1 MSSASLHIPKGS
13 KRSNKVTVTAV
24 DNDVWTDGHKQMSVQ
39 ARVHSTLPM
48 GAGTVTGIGFNI
60 VEDDTKV
67 LLISPDT
74 LPKTPGNPKAT
85 GPVVLSE
92 GGEGFWSE
100 IRLSSRPSDTLRLT
114 PAALPA
120 GNGFSDKFTVRNA
133 AGQTGSDATL
143 TWTKP
148 NDENDDPDWWRTVRR
163 LEVIPP
169 TDADDTDA
177 YDSQARVHLTARIRA
192 RLTVG
197 SVTHNAATL
206 TLTGRTGSWWLKRTA
221 PTTGTCTAMA
231 SGVYTHNLTGLGD
244 ERVYAYTAY
253 TDSACTTAVDTAAF
267 TTLGNDHLTA
277 SSVTH
282 DTATLTLTNGRGV
295 WGLKRTA
302 PSPAGACTAK
312 ASGVY
317 THNLTGLDAST
328 AYTYTAYT
336 DSACT
341 TAIGTADFTTPA
353 GTLTV
358 GSVTHNAATLTLTG
372 RTGAWGLRRTAPTT
386 GACTAMASGV
396 YTHNLTG
403 LDASTAYTYTF
414 YTDSACTTAIGS
426 HAATFATTTTAGAQ
440 YDDMW
445 QTAVISAVERDNDA
459 RLVVG
464 GPDGWGNSL
473 TVTEGA
479 VDAED
484 NPEPVSYTLKLS
496 GRPSAAANDN
506 EQVPILVSLDTASAG
521 SSDAS
526 LTLESGK
533 CDDSGAD
540 ARVTSKEVYFTQANW
555 NTAQTV
561 NVYACEDDDIRSAQ
575 VSVTHTVL
583 EKQRSGGRVTILDT
597 NAAWTRLNGLTGSW
611 AEQALPGVDISVIDN
626 DGTLITLEL
635 QDANGNKINAIPENG
650 GVATVVAKLAA
661 AVDDDVTV
669 RVRTRAQVNT
679 TSSDYTVKGST
690 LTIPAGATDST
701 TGTATVTITG
711 RDDDTDD
718 PPKAVLVTATASSSS
733 AVTGPA
739 AVPLT
744 LTDDDIAGLTV
755 TPATL
760 TVDEGGTKTYTV
772 QLASRPGGAVTVA
785 PVVPTDHTSDIAV
798 SPQLLTFTRADWDT
812 PQTVT
817 VAAAVDDEAADITG
831 IELSHV
837 VQPSEQASYY
847 GYAELVQDLPADLD
861 SVEPEELKN
870 FLKDIAS
877 RRGPVTV
884 TVADTSAAVSVSTSA
899 LRVAEGSTVGAVYS
913 VVLGAKPDDGVTVTV
928 TAQMPSTRDTDLR
941 FADSNGDCPSAA
953 SANSVTRNFTASDWY
968 QAQDIKVC
976 AAEDTDTAAGT
987 VTISHTAAGTGF
999 ENLTI
1004 PTVTLTESDNDAAG
1018 MRFAST
1024 GQDTLA
1030 AYGEAFVPEG
1040 VAPALGARQIT
1051 VTPTRAPT
1059 AAVTATVQVAG
1070 DGFTVGVAS
1079 SSASAVIL
1087 TFPADS
1093 TAAQSFWVHSAADD
1107 DAAVNTGTVTLT
1119 LASDDTGYA
1128 PTDPEDALDPSFRVI
1143 QIDDDTAGIEVDTRS
1158 LGVREGGSAS
1168 LRMRL
1173 TAEPSAEVR
1182 VYPTPSGD
1190 SDLRVSPARV
1200 TFTPTDWNS
1209 WHTVTVYAAQ
1219 DSDTAD
1225 GTAVVDYVVVS
1236 DDDHYHGLTA
1246 PDATV
1251 TLIEGDNET
1260 ASTMFSALGVDVP
1273 EGDSASYGVSL
1284 TQAPNAE
1291 VTVRLHPQ
1299 STTSGGDADLTADT
1313 DTNTT
1318 GNQHLLRFNRGNWTK
1333 PQYVTISNANPGTGD
1348 DDVGK
1353 RLFVH
1358 TSSSRDRRYDAADHH
1373 PLTATE
1379 LKPATPKNRVL
1390 ISPSSLRLTTDTGQ
1404 YISVRLA
1411 LDPGAGKTVTLYLA
1425 PLGDAS
1431 VIVQPPRL
1439 TFTGGTSGNWNIPK
1453 VVTLRLNSSS
1463 GSGGG
1468 GAGAQQQAQAR
1479 TGSPGGAAS
1488 AQAATAGVASAAA
1501 HAVPQAS
1508 ATAQAATTGA
1518 SPVVRLQVT
1527 SSEATIDSEQVP
1539 VTEAAQTVVEP
1550 SYTPPPAVLP
1560 PSSGSLPPPPPTAS
1574 TGPSFADIA
1583 DSTHA
1588 SAIRKIAAAGI
1599 TRGVHAHR
1607 LLPQPTPDQR
1617 PNGNPARPSAKT
1629 PNPHHRAHDLRRC
1642 GRHQRPCL
1650 GHTQNRRGG
1659 HHPRVHAPP
1668 PTAPTNS

>member
-1 MSSASLHIPKGS
+1 MFLEFEATPDSIRESDETITFGFETAVYHDDSTAPTVRNEMSSTVTLQNDDFERPVLEFVHCERDHSTDPCELDENGGSVEVRAALPVVAPAPMWLSLDLLPDTSRVYSPAVAGDARLSSASLHIPKGS

-120 GNGFSDKFTVRNA
+120 GNGFSDEFTVRNA

-221 PTTGTCTAMA
+221 PTAGACTAMA

-267 TTLGNDHLTA
+267 TTLGDDHLTA

-372 RTGAWGLRRTAPTT
+372 RTGAWGLKRTAPSPA

-479 VDAED
+479 VDAD
-484 NPEPVSYTLKLS
+484 NNPEPVSYTLKLS

-611 AEQALPGVDISVIDN
+611 AEQALPGVDIGVIDN

-635 QDANGNKINAIPENG
+635 QDANGDAINAISENG
-650 GVATVVAKLAA
+650 GVATVVAKLAETVTGRCHRSGA
-661 AVDDDVTV
+661 HPGAGEHDLLGLHREGQHADDPRRGHRQHHGHHHGDDH
-669 RVRTRAQVNT
+669 RTRRRHRRPAQ
-679 TSSDYTVKGST
+679 SG
-690 LTIPAGATDST
+690 AGD
-701 TGTATVTITG
+701 GHG
-711 RDDDTDD
+711 
-718 PPKAVLVTATASSSS
+718 VLVER
-733 AVTGPA
+733 G
-739 AVPLT
+739 
-744 LTDDDIAGLTV
+744 D
-755 TPATL
+755 
-760 TVDEGGTKTYTV
+760 
-772 QLASRPGGAVTVA
+772 RPGG
-785 PVVPTDHTSDIAV
+785 
-798 SPQLLTFTRADWDT
+798 
-812 PQTVT
+812 
-817 VAAAVDDEAADITG
+817 
-831 IELSHV
+831 
-837 VQPSEQASYY
+837 
-847 GYAELVQDLPADLD
+847 
-861 SVEPEELKN
+861 
-870 FLKDIAS
+870 
-877 RRGPVTV
+877 
-884 TVADTSAAVSVSTSA
+884 
-899 LRVAEGSTVGAVYS
+899 GA
-913 VVLGAKPDDGVTVTV
+913 
-928 TAQMPSTRDTDLR
+928 
-941 FADSNGDCPSAA
+941 
-953 SANSVTRNFTASDWY
+953 
-968 QAQDIKVC
+968 
-976 AAEDTDTAAGT
+976 
-987 VTISHTAAGTGF
+987 
-999 ENLTI
+999 
-1004 PTVTLTESDNDAAG
+1004 
-1018 MRFAST
+1018 
-1024 GQDTLA
+1024 
-1030 AYGEAFVPEG
+1030 
-1040 VAPALGARQIT
+1040 
-1051 VTPTRAPT
+1051 
-1059 AAVTATVQVAG
+1059 
-1070 DGFTVGVAS
+1070 
-1079 SSASAVIL
+1079 
-1087 TFPADS
+1087 
-1093 TAAQSFWVHSAADD
+1093 
-1107 DAAVNTGTVTLT
+1107 
-1119 LASDDTGYA
+1119 
-1128 PTDPEDALDPSFRVI
+1128 
-1143 QIDDDTAGIEVDTRS
+1143 
-1158 LGVREGGSAS
+1158 
-1168 LRMRL
+1168 
-1173 TAEPSAEVR
+1173 
-1182 VYPTPSGD
+1182 
-1190 SDLRVSPARV
+1190 
-1200 TFTPTDWNS
+1200 
-1209 WHTVTVYAAQ
+1209 
-1219 DSDTAD
+1219 
-1225 GTAVVDYVVVS
+1225 
-1236 DDDHYHGLTA
+1236 
-1246 PDATV
+1246 
-1251 TLIEGDNET
+1251 
-1260 ASTMFSALGVDVP
+1260 
-1273 EGDSASYGVSL
+1273 
-1284 TQAPNAE
+1284 
-1291 VTVRLHPQ
+1291 
-1299 STTSGGDADLTADT
+1299 ADT
-1313 DTNTT
+1313 D
-1318 GNQHLLRFNRGNWTK
+1318 
-1333 PQYVTISNANPGTGD
+1333 
-1348 DDVGK
+1348 
-1353 RLFVH
+1353 
-1358 TSSSRDRRYDAADHH
+1358 RRRHRRPH
-1373 PLTATE
+1373 
-1379 LKPATPKNRVL
+1379 RH
-1390 ISPSSLRLTTDTGQ
+1390 
-1404 YISVRLA
+1404 
-1411 LDPGAGKTVTLYLA
+1411 
-1425 PLGDAS
+1425 
-1431 VIVQPPRL
+1431 
-1439 TFTGGTSGNWNIPK
+1439 
-1453 VVTLRLNSSS
+1453 
-1463 GSGGG
+1463 
-1468 GAGAQQQAQAR
+1468 AR
-1479 TGSPGGAAS
+1479 
-1488 AQAATAGVASAAA
+1488 
-1501 HAVPQAS
+1501 
-1508 ATAQAATTGA
+1508 
-1518 SPVVRLQVT
+1518 
-1527 SSEATIDSEQVP
+1527 
-1539 VTEAAQTVVEP
+1539 
-1550 SYTPPPAVLP
+1550 Y
-1560 PSSGSLPPPPPTAS
+1560 
-1574 TGPSFADIA
+1574 
-1583 DSTHA
+1583 
-1588 SAIRKIAAAGI
+1588 
-1599 TRGVHAHR
+1599 AHR
-1607 LLPQPTPDQR
+1607 RRGRHQNLHCAARQ
-1617 PNGNPARPSAKT
+1617 PAR
-1629 PNPHHRAHDLRRC
+1629 RRC
-1642 GRHQRPCL
+1642 GRRPCRPHRPHIGHRSVAAAADLHQSRL
-1650 GHTQNRRGG
+1650 GHAPDCDGRRRGG
-1659 HHPRVHAPP
+1659 RRSRRHHRHRAVPCGAAVRAVVLLRLRRTRPGPPRGPRQRSA
-1668 PTAPTNS
+1668 